1 MRCRA
6 NKRKEKP
13 HIDERRINAKK
24 RGIIS
29 RTNNKQTGVILE
41 LISRRP
47 RDNPENII
55 VKY

>member
-29 RTNNKQTGVILE
+29 RTMNKAYRHDMPDNKQNI
-41 LISRRP
+41 
-47 RDNPENII
+47 NPH
-55 VKY
+55 